1 MESCDTL
8 PEMSFVLLLIAILL
22 QRHESNGE
30 GGGNE
35 LRSVDEV
42 EIKYLSI
49 VKLTPDQIIFVPV
62 NEAQILLLWLPAF

>member
-1 MESCDTL
+1 
-8 PEMSFVLLLIAILL
+8 MSFVLLLIAILL